1 MTDIDQ
7 QPTASRN
14 GKRRQKS
21 PMERAMGKRQ
31 NDDDEGTEI
40 GDVLRIDFDGIVLA
54 GKVVKISR
62 RARCVSVRV
71 VVEFVEESCG

>member
-21 PMERAMGKRQ
+21 PMERALGKRQ

-40 GDVLRIDFDGIVLA
+40 GDVLRIDFDGVTLS
-54 GKVVKISR
+54 GKVVKVGR
-62 RARCVSVRV
+62 RAGCRCVRL
-71 VVEFVEESCG
+71 VVEFVEEQE